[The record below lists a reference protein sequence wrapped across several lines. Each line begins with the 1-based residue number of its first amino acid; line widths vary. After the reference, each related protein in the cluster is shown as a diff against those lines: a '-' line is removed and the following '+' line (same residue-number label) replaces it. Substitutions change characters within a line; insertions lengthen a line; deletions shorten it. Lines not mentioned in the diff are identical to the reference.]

1 MSTKITQPSPVPPEL
16 PGIFASTTISHSQR
30 PLRAGVRHH
39 PPQKPLLS
47 RSPVTSAILT
57 QRQSLT
63 SPALSS
69 DASSLLTLFP
79 GEFQNTVVPGSPTFF
94 FLPLWFP
101 PLPALARFLDLC
113 LYSLL
118 ISSTFFFLMPQ
129 YTSPSSI
136 PYYAGLPHPTPGF

>member
-39 PPQKPLLS
+39 PPHKTLL
-47 RSPVTSAILT
+47 TSAILT

-79 GEFQNTVVPGSPTFF
+79 GEFQNAVVPGSPTFF
-94 FLPLWFP
+94 WPPLWFPP

-113 LYSLL
+113 LYALL

-129 YTSPSSI
+129 YTSPPSI
-136 PYYAGLPHPTPGF
+136 PYYAWLPHPTPVF